1 MSTTDASRRKSSVL
15 RPPHQK
21 HLNPRKAGVIVRG
34 RRSRRRLPVG
44 NWVNWLLVI
53 GGIVCVIMELA
64 LGALTGFDLALLGA
78 SLAVGGG
85 IGLLTGSAKIGLLA
99 AGVLALLYLAV
110 FRSWLK
116 TKLTVKDQASNVDA
130 VVGKGGL
137 VMVAIFAFLVLGM
150 VALAKGARTVKQY
163 EKGLITRLGKYHGM
177 APSGLTFIVP
187 FVDDIVRVDMREQV
201 ITVPPQKLIT
211 KDNVTVEV
219 DAVVYYKVIDPV
231 KSQYE
236 VQDFGYACTTLAQTN
251 LRNLIGD
258 RTLDETLVARD
269 MINTNLRHVLDE
281 ATNGWGVKVTRV
293 EVQKSDPPRD
303 ITEAMS
309 RQMKAERE
317 KRAAVLEAEGIKQS
331 QILQAEGKKQSE
343 ILKAEGDAQARVTR
357 ANAEAEA
364 IKLVSTAAETYFKE
378 RAEMMRR
385 LEVLNN
391 TLAQNTKYIVPANA
405 GLVNVL
411 GLDAAVQSLPKS
423 STDAPAPAAS
433 GPTGRS
439 I

>member
-1 MSTTDASRRKSSVL
+1 MD
-15 RPPHQK
+15 
-21 HLNPRKAGVIVRG
+21 
-34 RRSRRRLPVG
+34 
-44 NWVNWLLVI
+44 VI
-53 GGIVCVIMELA
+53 GG
-64 LGALTGFDLALLGA
+64 
-78 SLAVGGG
+78 
-85 IGLLTGSAKIGLLA
+85 
-99 AGVLALLYLAV
+99 
-110 FRSWLK
+110 
-116 TKLTVKDQASNVDA
+116 
-130 VVGKGGL
+130 L
-137 VMVAIFAFLVLGM
+137 VTVAIFAFLVLGL

-201 ITVPPQKLIT
+201 ISVPPQKLIT

-219 DAVVYYKVIDPV
+219 DAVVYYKVVDPV
-231 KSQYE
+231 KSQFE

-269 MINTNLRHVLDE
+269 MINSNLRLVLDE

-293 EVQKSDPPRD
+293 EVQKIDPPRD

-309 RQMKAERE
+309 RQMKAERD
-317 KRAAVLEAEGIKQS
+317 KRASILEAEGFKQS
-331 QILQAEGKKQSE
+331 QILQAEGVKQSE

-364 IKLVSTAAETYFKE
+364 IRLVSTAAETFFKD
-378 RAEMMRR
+378 RAEVMRR

-391 TLAQNTKYIVPANA
+391 TLAQNTKYIVPSNS

-411 GLDAAVQSLPKS
+411 GLDSAVGAAAGAAAGAAMIPPKPP
-423 STDAPAPAAS
+423 PAKS
-433 GPTGRS
+433 
-439 I
+439 

>member
-1 MSTTDASRRKSSVL
+1 MRMDT
-15 RPPHQK
+15 
-21 HLNPRKAGVIVRG
+21 GFFFG
-34 RRSRRRLPVG
+34 F
-44 NWVNWLLVI
+44 LLV
-53 GGIVCVIMELA
+53 VIL
-64 LGALTGFDLALLGA
+64 LFCLT
-78 SLAVGGG
+78 
-85 IGLLTGSAKIGLLA
+85 
-99 AGVLALLYLAV
+99 
-110 FRSWLK
+110 
-116 TKLTVKDQASNVDA
+116 
-130 VVGKGGL
+130 
-137 VMVAIFAFLVLGM
+137 
-150 VALAKGARTVKQY
+150 ALAKGARTVKQY

-177 APSGLTFIVP
+177 APSGLTFIIP
-187 FVDDIVRVDMREQV
+187 FIDDIMRVDMREQV

-231 KSQYE
+231 KSQFE

-269 MINTNLRHVLDE
+269 MINTNLREVLDE
-281 ATNGWGVKVTRV
+281 ATNNWRVKATRV
-293 EVQKSDPPRD
+293 EVQKIEPPRD
-303 ITEAMS
+303 ITDAMS

-331 QILQAEGKKQSE
+331 QILQSEGKKQSE
-343 ILKAEGDAQARVTR
+343 ILKAEGDAQARITR

-391 TLAQNTKYIVPANA
+391 TLAQNTKYIVPSSSS
-405 GLVNVL
+405 LVNVL
-411 GLDAAVQSLPKS
+411 GLDGAVQTLPKNAP
-423 STDAPAPAAS
+423 DASATPAS
-433 GPTGRS
+433 GPAGRS
-439 I
+439 L

>member
-1 MSTTDASRRKSSVL
+1 MDPNVNVL
-15 RPPHQK
+15 
-21 HLNPRKAGVIVRG
+21 VV
-34 RRSRRRLPVG
+34 V
-44 NWVNWLLVI
+44 LL
-53 GGIVCVIMELA
+53 
-64 LGALTGFDLALLGA
+64 F
-78 SLAVGGG
+78 
-85 IGLLTGSAKIGLLA
+85 
-99 AGVLALLYLAV
+99 
-110 FRSWLK
+110 
-116 TKLTVKDQASNVDA
+116 
-130 VVGKGGL
+130 VV
-137 VMVAIFAFLVLGM
+137 VIFALVT
-150 VALAKGARTVKQY
+150 LAKAARTVKQY
-163 EKGLITRLGKYHGM
+163 EKGLITRLGKFH
-177 APSGLTFIVP
+177 AIAQSGLTFILP

-269 MINTNLRHVLDE
+269 MINTNLREVLDE
-281 ATNGWGVKVTRV
+281 ATNNWGCKVTRV
-293 EVQKSDPPRD
+293 EVQKIEPPRD
-303 ITEAMS
+303 ITDAMS

-343 ILKAEGDAQARVTR
+343 ILKAEGDAQARITR

-364 IKLVSTAAETYFKE
+364 IKLVSNAAETYFKE
-378 RAEMMRR
+378 RAETMRR

-391 TLAQNTKYIVPANA
+391 TLAQNTKYIVPSNSS
-405 GLVNVL
+405 LVNVL
-411 GLDAAVQSLPKS
+411 GLDGAAQAMPKAAPDTS
-423 STDAPAPAAS
+423 SPASTGPA
-433 GPTGRS
+433 GRS
-439 I
+439 L

>member
-1 MSTTDASRRKSSVL
+1 
-15 RPPHQK
+15 
-21 HLNPRKAGVIVRG
+21 
-34 RRSRRRLPVG
+34 
-44 NWVNWLLVI
+44 
-53 GGIVCVIMELA
+53 
-64 LGALTGFDLALLGA
+64 
-78 SLAVGGG
+78 
-85 IGLLTGSAKIGLLA
+85 
-99 AGVLALLYLAV
+99 
-110 FRSWLK
+110 
-116 TKLTVKDQASNVDA
+116 
-130 VVGKGGL
+130 
-137 VMVAIFAFLVLGM
+137 
-150 VALAKGARTVKQY
+150 
-163 EKGLITRLGKYHGM
+163 
-177 APSGLTFIVP
+177 
-187 FVDDIVRVDMREQV
+187 VDMREQV

-269 MINTNLRHVLDE
+269 MINTNLREVLDE
-281 ATNGWGVKVTRV
+281 ATNNWGCKVTRV
-293 EVQKSDPPRD
+293 EVQKIEPPRD
-303 ITEAMS
+303 ITDAMS
-309 RQMKAERE
+309 RQMKEERE

-331 QILQAEGKKQSE
+331 QILQAEGKKQAE
-343 ILKAEGDAQARVTR
+343 ILKAEGDAQARITR

-391 TLAQNTKYIVPANA
+391 TLAQNTKYIVPSNA

-411 GLDAAVQSLPKS
+411 GLDGALQPSTRPPANTASSPTTKS
-423 STDAPAPAAS
+423 
-433 GPTGRS
+433 
-439 I
+439 